1 MLGIIAG
8 IFSTCAF
15 IPQVVRVVQTKETKS
30 ISLLMYCISV
40 TGVCLWIIH
49 GLVVKDISVS
59 IANFLTLIL
68 SAIILIYKVKYK

>member
-8 IFSTCAF
+8 IFTTCAF

-40 TGVCLWIIH
+40 TGLCLWIIH

>member
-1 MLGIIAG
+1 MLGMIAG
-8 IFSTCAF
+8 IFTTCAF

-40 TGVCLWIIH
+40 TGLCLWIIH

-59 IANFLTLIL
+59 IANFLTLLL

>member
-8 IFSTCAF
+8 IFTTCAF

-40 TGVCLWIIH
+40 TGLCLWII
-49 GLVVKDISVS
+49 
-59 IANFLTLIL
+59 F
-68 SAIILIYKVKYK
+68 

>member
-8 IFSTCAF
+8 IFTTCAF

-40 TGVCLWIIH
+40 TGLCLWIIH

-59 IANFLTLIL
+59 TANFLTLIL

>member
-1 MLGIIAG
+1 MLGMIAG
-8 IFSTCAF
+8 IFTTCAF

-40 TGVCLWIIH
+40 TGLCLWIIH